1 MQNGQIRGTIDQ
13 HEGRTTEEA
22 VMSLAVGHT
31 YSLHQGGT
39 AGMNTARAN
48 RPARPVRPAWHRR
61 WMLALRRCLLEPH
74 LLVWMILGVLLV
86 ACMLATPLFLKPR
99 NLRNVFLTQP
109 IGLGLASLGQAFVV
123 IAGGIDLS
131 IGAVMSLLSSL
142 AAGLFRAQPGV
153 PALAVGLLLVGLGAA
168 AGALNGFIV
177 VRLRVPPFMATL
189 ATMSLFQ
196 GAVLFYAPKTIGGI
210 PASFRF
216 LAEGQIAR
224 IPFSIILFVAI
235 IAASYYLLSGN
246 RLGRHLYA
254 VGSDP
259 YVSQIS
265 GIPVRRVRFLA
276 YLICGLLVGVA
287 SAFMAARLGG
297 GGPKVGVGYEL
308 DSITA
313 VVIGGVSL
321 AGGAGNLLGTFA
333 GVLIIGVFY
342 NIMNLMNVNAYLQI
356 VLKGVVL
363 ILAVSFYA
371 KRRV

>member
-1 MQNGQIRGTIDQ
+1 MSA
-13 HEGRTTEEA
+13 GRP
-22 VMSLAVGHT
+22 V
-31 YSLHQGGT
+31 
-39 AGMNTARAN
+39 
-48 RPARPVRPAWHRR
+48 PARKSWPRR
-61 WMLALRRCLLEPH
+61 LKQALRRGLLEPH
-74 LLVWMILGVLLV
+74 LLVWLILGVLVV

-99 NLRNVFLTQP
+99 NLRNVFLIQP

-153 PALAVGLLLVGLGAA
+153 PALAVGLLLAGLGAA

-216 LAEGQIAR
+216 LAEGQLAGV
-224 IPFSIILFVAI
+224 PFSIVLFVLI
-235 IAASYYLLSGN
+235 IAACYYLLSGN

-254 VGSDP
+254 VGADP

-265 GIPVRRVRFLA
+265 GIPVRRVRFLS

-287 SAFMAARLGG
+287 AAFMAARLGG

-342 NIMNLMNVNAYLQI
+342 NIMNLLNVNAYLQI

-371 KRRV
+371 KRRT

>member
-1 MQNGQIRGTIDQ
+1 MRTRGSAL
-13 HEGRTTEEA
+13 EAPAGRPWYRRL
-22 VMSLAVGHT
+22 SD
-31 YSLHQGGT
+31 
-39 AGMNTARAN
+39 
-48 RPARPVRPAWHRR
+48 PAA
-61 WMLALRRCLLEPH
+61 
-74 LLVWMILGVLLV
+74 LVWLILGVLVL
-86 ACMLATPLFLKPR
+86 ACIFSTPLFLSPR

-109 IGLGLASLGQAFVV
+109 IGLGLATLGQAFVV

-131 IGAVMSLLSSL
+131 IGALMSLLSSL
-142 AAGLFRAQPGV
+142 AAGLYRAQPGLNPLPV
-153 PALAVGLLLVGLGAA
+153 VLLLLALGAA
-168 AGALNGFIV
+168 AGSLNGLLV
-177 VRLRVPPFMATL
+177 VVLRVPPFMATL

-196 GAVLFYAPKTIGGI
+196 GAVLFYAPRTIGGI

-216 LAEGQIAR
+216 IADGALGGV
-224 IPFSIILFVAI
+224 PFSIILFVLI
-235 IAASYYLLSGN
+235 LAACYYLLRGN

-259 YVSQIS
+259 YVSQLS

-276 YLICGLLVGVA
+276 YLICGLLIGVA
-287 SAFMAARLGG
+287 SSYMAARMGG

-308 DSITA
+308 DTITA

-342 NIMNLMNVNAYLQI
+342 NIMNLLAVNAYLQI

-371 KRRV
+371 KRRI

>member
-1 MQNGQIRGTIDQ
+1 
-13 HEGRTTEEA
+13 
-22 VMSLAVGHT
+22 MS
-31 YSLHQGGT
+31 
-39 AGMNTARAN
+39 
-48 RPARPVRPAWHRR
+48 VRRWHR
-61 WMLALRRCLLEPH
+61 WKLALRRRLLEPQI
-74 LLVWMILGVLLV
+74 LVWLILLALIV
-86 ACMLATPLFLKPR
+86 ACLLATPLFLRPR

-142 AAGLFRAQPGV
+142 AAGLYKAQPGM
-153 PALAVGLLLVGLGAA
+153 PAPAVFLLLVGLGAA

-177 VRLRVPPFMATL
+177 VGLRVPPFMATL

-196 GAVLFYAPKTIGGI
+196 GAVLFYAPKTVGGI

-216 LAEGQIAR
+216 LAEGQLAGV
-224 IPFSIILFVAI
+224 PFSIVLFVLI
-235 IAASYYLLSGN
+235 IAAGYYLLSGN

-254 VGSDP
+254 VGADP

-276 YLICGLLVGVA
+276 YLLCGLLVGVA
-287 SAFMAARLGG
+287 SAYIAARLGG
-297 GGPKVGVGYEL
+297 GGPKVGAGYEL

-321 AGGAGNLLGTFA
+321 AGGSGNLLGTFA

-342 NIMNLMNVNAYLQI
+342 NIMNLLNVNAYLQI
-356 VLKGVVL
+356 VLKGAVL